1 MTTEA
6 TYATDVV
13 TDEQWDAIDRRLD
26 GNLVDDPATPPPRR
40 HRARLV
46 VLIALGLVLALG
58 AGFAAGT
65 FLPDDLGAS
74 PSSAGSV
81 SAVRSTLGIAAFVV
95 GIVVWVIGFV
105 VVRRR
110 SAFRWVWREPTQG
123 LPRAARRAIEDVIRG
138 RAAVDTARVR
148 TVRRLVSSRQHQ
160 TAWTTWLFGG
170 WLPFSIGQVA
180 VGWGTWLGAAY
191 CGAVVLWIAA
201 LVATFFQ
208 RRRWRAFLATHPSDG
223 GEPASGT

>member
-26 GNLVDDPATPPPRR
+26 GNLVGEPATPRPGR
-40 HRARLV
+40 HRRRLV
-46 VLIALGLVLALG
+46 VLAAVGLVLAVG
-58 AGFAAGT
+58 AGWAAAT
-65 FLPDDLGAS
+65 FLPDDLSGPAS
-74 PSSAGSV
+74 ASGSV
-81 SAVRSTLGIAAFVV
+81 SAVRSTIGIVAFAV
-95 GIVVWVIGFV
+95 GILVWVIGFV
-105 VVRRR
+105 VVRR
-110 SAFRWVWREPTQG
+110 SGGVRWFYREPTQG
-123 LPRAARRAIEDVIRG
+123 LPRAARRAIEDVIRR
-138 RAAVDTARVR
+138 RAASDPARVR
-148 TVRRLVSSRQHQ
+148 TVRRLVSSRQYQ

-201 LVATFFQ
+201 LVATLFRQ
-208 RRRWRAFLATHPSDG
+208 RRLRAFLAAHPSVG
-223 GEPASGT
+223 GDPASGS